1 MRSPGAVPPG
11 SRTGTTSRP
20 PAAAASARSAAWVV
34 LPHPS
39 RPSKEMNTPEML
51 PTGEPS
57 GPERA
62 YPVPGTDA
70 HAGASSATSRS
81 RASIH
86 DS

>member
-20 PAAAASARSAAWVV
+20 PAAAASARSAACVV
-34 LPHPS
+34 LPQPS
-39 RPSKEMNTPEML
+39 RPSKEMNTPRML
-51 PTGEPS
+51 PTGEAAEAEVS
-57 GPERA
+57 I
-62 YPVPGTDA
+62 